1 MRLAN
6 ECILRIVMSKSQTTS
21 LILSSSLLFMA
32 DEAKR
37 QAQLEAGR
45 KKLETFKARKS
56 LLKQQQQQKEKEKKE
71 EGETTIQTTTTPK
84 RDEIF
89 EQQRQQQQEEFHT
102 PNALV
107 SSSSTSTCD
116 DSKTKATTTM
126 VMQDEIEK
134 IVREAVEKE
143 SAKLKRKFEED
154 VDELKQKHEEAREE
168 TEKEKKE
175 FEDLKME
182 EMRKRMEEEKEN
194 FQTQSTERINE
205 LQEKVQKAVKKGKS
219 MQAERDEIK
228 SAFDALTTQSEE
240 LVKTIEIANERS
252 GNAEKELG
260 ETKIQLQAKEK
271 EFADLKSFYE
281 ENNASNLNEEERL
294 KMELTETNAKMEE
307 MARKVDDAENETET
321 VKSELRAKREEFD
334 DLKQL
339 FDDTAA
345 NATRGEEGLK
355 EEIVA
360 LREQT
365 NALKEE
371 LTTAAQTSEEKAKM
385 LERELEN
392 EVSTRMS
399 LETEVEEL
407 RHANAQST
415 DSLRAEFERAKEENE
430 AIKLKCE
437 AFEREINEELK
448 PKCEEL
454 EREINQE
461 LKPKCDHFQQELS
474 VAQEEISGQFQ
485 LGVERDEAQRKLA
498 EAEQALEV
506 MRKERD
512 DLENSSSA
520 AHEEA
525 LGKLQKELGE
535 ATIALR
541 AKEKEFADLK
551 SFYEENN
558 ASNLNEEE
566 RLKLE
571 LIETKTTLGEANEKI
586 AQLELDARTVSN
598 ERYDL
603 IAQIDQYKKQMG
615 DLEKSFD
622 AHKSDEDSLR
632 EEKATFLGKINALES
647 ERGEL
652 FARNEKILND
662 LEEMTKLKNAQSEK
676 VQKAVKKGKSIQA
689 DLVETKKT
697 LGAKEQEVIDLQ
709 QRVDALVNAEP
720 TTPQQQQ
727 EEGKYVA
734 LLAEKD
740 ATIASVLEREA
751 KASAHVETIQKQ
763 VDDLIVKSNASA
775 DKVASIENELAHSRE
790 AVANAER
797 EIGETKIQLQ
807 AKEKEFADLKS
818 FYEENNASNL
828 NEEERLK
835 MELNEANANT
845 QLVREEV
852 ETLKKKLTE
861 QDERSLAAANEQHSE
876 QIQLLQATIAEARDE
891 GNRERVV
898 AESLKQEL
906 DVKVSEVQKMKIEIE
921 HNAEK
926 LEEINAEKE
935 MFMSECEK
943 ALESFDREKAKAK
956 ELKQKLKDFD
966 HESKTSAQMK
976 MEEHENALRAASE
989 RATFLEEELSKVSA
1003 ALTQASENVQRG
1015 PSAEELEREKQEQ
1028 QRELHELKSRL
1039 DQELQGMNVL
1049 REQLQEERGKRAQL
1063 DARLA
1068 ASLAAQQ
1075 QQQATTTQHTGASE
1089 QKQPSPHHRFTN
1101 KKNED
1106 YGDDDDETMLND
1118 IEGAIISGGSYSF
1131 VPLQGKFKSLTF
1143 CPPLQSSGCL
1153 QAANM
1158 FDRFSVFLQRR
1169 PTLRVLLIGYFA
1181 LLHVLLFLF

>member
-1 MRLAN
+1 
-6 ECILRIVMSKSQTTS
+6 
-21 LILSSSLLFMA
+21 MA

-56 LLKQQQQQKEKEKKE
+56 LLKQQQQQQQQQQKEKEKKE

-89 EQQRQQQQEEFHT
+89 EQQQQHEEFHT

-294 KMELTETNAKMEE
+294 K
-307 MARKVDDAENETET
+307 
-321 VKSELRAKREEFD
+321 
-334 DLKQL
+334 
-339 FDDTAA
+339 
-345 NATRGEEGLK
+345 
-355 EEIVA
+355 
-360 LREQT
+360 
-365 NALKEE
+365 
-371 LTTAAQTSEEKAKM
+371 
-385 LERELEN
+385 
-392 EVSTRMS
+392 
-399 LETEVEEL
+399 
-407 RHANAQST
+407 
-415 DSLRAEFERAKEENE
+415 
-430 AIKLKCE
+430 
-437 AFEREINEELK
+437 
-448 PKCEEL
+448 
-454 EREINQE
+454 
-461 LKPKCDHFQQELS
+461 
-474 VAQEEISGQFQ
+474 
-485 LGVERDEAQRKLA
+485 
-498 EAEQALEV
+498 
-506 MRKERD
+506 
-512 DLENSSSA
+512 
-520 AHEEA
+520 
-525 LGKLQKELGE
+525 
-535 ATIALR
+535 
-541 AKEKEFADLK
+541 
-551 SFYEENN
+551 
-558 ASNLNEEE
+558 
-566 RLKLE
+566 LE

-727 EEGKYVA
+727 EEEGKYVA

-763 VDDLIVKSNASA
+763 VDDLIVESNASA

-835 MELNEANANT
+835 MELNEANANM

-906 DVKVSEVQKMKIEIE
+906 DAKVSEVQKMKIEIE
-921 HNAEK
+921 HSAEK

-989 RATFLEEELSKVSA
+989 RATFLEEELSKANA

>member
-1 MRLAN
+1 
-6 ECILRIVMSKSQTTS
+6 
-21 LILSSSLLFMA
+21 MA

-56 LLKQQQQQKEKEKKE
+56 LLKQQQQQQQQKEKEKKE
-71 EGETTIQTTTTPK
+71 EGETTIQTTTTTTTPK

-89 EQQRQQQQEEFHT
+89 EQQQQHEEFHT

-107 SSSSTSTCD
+107 SSSSSTIYD
-116 DSKTKATTTM
+116 DSKTKTKATTTM

-307 MARKVDDAENETET
+307 MTRKVDDAENETET

-461 LKPKCDHFQQELS
+461 LKPKCDHFEQELS

-566 RLKLE
+566 RLK
-571 LIETKTTLGEANEKI
+571 
-586 AQLELDARTVSN
+586 
-598 ERYDL
+598 
-603 IAQIDQYKKQMG
+603 
-615 DLEKSFD
+615 
-622 AHKSDEDSLR
+622 
-632 EEKATFLGKINALES
+632 
-647 ERGEL
+647 
-652 FARNEKILND
+652 
-662 LEEMTKLKNAQSEK
+662 
-676 VQKAVKKGKSIQA
+676 
-689 DLVETKKT
+689 
-697 LGAKEQEVIDLQ
+697 
-709 QRVDALVNAEP
+709 
-720 TTPQQQQ
+720 
-727 EEGKYVA
+727 
-734 LLAEKD
+734 
-740 ATIASVLEREA
+740 
-751 KASAHVETIQKQ
+751 
-763 VDDLIVKSNASA
+763 
-775 DKVASIENELAHSRE
+775 
-790 AVANAER
+790 
-797 EIGETKIQLQ
+797 
-807 AKEKEFADLKS
+807 
-818 FYEENNASNL
+818 
-828 NEEERLK
+828 
-835 MELNEANANT
+835 MELNEANANM

-906 DVKVSEVQKMKIEIE
+906 DAKVSEVQKMKIEIE
-921 HNAEK
+921 HSVEK

-966 HESKTSAQMK
+966 HESETSAQMK

-989 RATFLEEELSKVSA
+989 RATFLEEELSKANA

-1181 LLHVLLFLF
+1181 LLHVILFLF

>member
-1 MRLAN
+1 M
-6 ECILRIVMSKSQTTS
+6 
-21 LILSSSLLFMA
+21 
-32 DEAKR
+32 
-37 QAQLEAGR
+37 EAGR

-56 LLKQQQQQKEKEKKE
+56 LLKQQQQQQQQKEKEKKE
-71 EGETTIQTTTTPK
+71 EGETTIQTTTTTPPK

-89 EQQRQQQQEEFHT
+89 EQQQQQQQQQEEEFHT

-107 SSSSTSTCD
+107 SSSSSTTYD
-116 DSKTKATTTM
+116 DSKTKTKATTTM

-307 MARKVDDAENETET
+307 MTRKVDDAENETET
-321 VKSELRAKREEFD
+321 VKSELRTKREEFD

-461 LKPKCDHFQQELS
+461 LKPKCDHFEQELS
-474 VAQEEISGQFQ
+474 VAQEEIFGQFQ

-566 RLKLE
+566 RLK
-571 LIETKTTLGEANEKI
+571 
-586 AQLELDARTVSN
+586 
-598 ERYDL
+598 
-603 IAQIDQYKKQMG
+603 
-615 DLEKSFD
+615 
-622 AHKSDEDSLR
+622 
-632 EEKATFLGKINALES
+632 
-647 ERGEL
+647 
-652 FARNEKILND
+652 
-662 LEEMTKLKNAQSEK
+662 
-676 VQKAVKKGKSIQA
+676 
-689 DLVETKKT
+689 
-697 LGAKEQEVIDLQ
+697 
-709 QRVDALVNAEP
+709 
-720 TTPQQQQ
+720 
-727 EEGKYVA
+727 
-734 LLAEKD
+734 
-740 ATIASVLEREA
+740 
-751 KASAHVETIQKQ
+751 
-763 VDDLIVKSNASA
+763 
-775 DKVASIENELAHSRE
+775 
-790 AVANAER
+790 
-797 EIGETKIQLQ
+797 
-807 AKEKEFADLKS
+807 
-818 FYEENNASNL
+818 
-828 NEEERLK
+828 
-835 MELNEANANT
+835 MELNEANANM

-906 DVKVSEVQKMKIEIE
+906 DAKVSEVQKMKIEIE
-921 HNAEK
+921 HSAEK

-989 RATFLEEELSKVSA
+989 RATFLEEELSKANA

>member
-1 MRLAN
+1 
-6 ECILRIVMSKSQTTS
+6 
-21 LILSSSLLFMA
+21 MA

-56 LLKQQQQQKEKEKKE
+56 LLKQQQQQQQQQQKEKEKKE
-71 EGETTIQTTTTPK
+71 EGETTIQTTTTTPPK

-89 EQQRQQQQEEFHT
+89 EQQQQHEEFHT

-107 SSSSTSTCD
+107 SSSSSTIYD
-116 DSKTKATTTM
+116 DSKTKTKATTTM

-307 MARKVDDAENETET
+307 MTRKVDDAENETET

-461 LKPKCDHFQQELS
+461 LKPKCDHFEQELS

-566 RLKLE
+566 RLK
-571 LIETKTTLGEANEKI
+571 
-586 AQLELDARTVSN
+586 
-598 ERYDL
+598 
-603 IAQIDQYKKQMG
+603 
-615 DLEKSFD
+615 
-622 AHKSDEDSLR
+622 
-632 EEKATFLGKINALES
+632 
-647 ERGEL
+647 
-652 FARNEKILND
+652 
-662 LEEMTKLKNAQSEK
+662 
-676 VQKAVKKGKSIQA
+676 
-689 DLVETKKT
+689 
-697 LGAKEQEVIDLQ
+697 
-709 QRVDALVNAEP
+709 
-720 TTPQQQQ
+720 
-727 EEGKYVA
+727 
-734 LLAEKD
+734 
-740 ATIASVLEREA
+740 
-751 KASAHVETIQKQ
+751 
-763 VDDLIVKSNASA
+763 
-775 DKVASIENELAHSRE
+775 
-790 AVANAER
+790 
-797 EIGETKIQLQ
+797 
-807 AKEKEFADLKS
+807 
-818 FYEENNASNL
+818 
-828 NEEERLK
+828 
-835 MELNEANANT
+835 MELNEANANM

-906 DVKVSEVQKMKIEIE
+906 DAKVSEVQKMKIEIE
-921 HNAEK
+921 HSAEK

-989 RATFLEEELSKVSA
+989 RATFLEEELSKANA

>member
-1 MRLAN
+1 
-6 ECILRIVMSKSQTTS
+6 
-21 LILSSSLLFMA
+21 MA

-56 LLKQQQQQKEKEKKE
+56 LLKQQQQQQQQQQKEKEKKE
-71 EGETTIQTTTTPK
+71 EGETTIQTTTTTTPK

-89 EQQRQQQQEEFHT
+89 EQQRQQEEFHT

-107 SSSSTSTCD
+107 SSSSSTIYD
-116 DSKTKATTTM
+116 DSKTKTNATTTM

-294 KMELTETNAKMEE
+294 KMEL
-307 MARKVDDAENETET
+307 
-321 VKSELRAKREEFD
+321 
-334 DLKQL
+334 
-339 FDDTAA
+339 
-345 NATRGEEGLK
+345 
-355 EEIVA
+355 
-360 LREQT
+360 
-365 NALKEE
+365 
-371 LTTAAQTSEEKAKM
+371 
-385 LERELEN
+385 
-392 EVSTRMS
+392 
-399 LETEVEEL
+399 
-407 RHANAQST
+407 
-415 DSLRAEFERAKEENE
+415 
-430 AIKLKCE
+430 
-437 AFEREINEELK
+437 
-448 PKCEEL
+448 
-454 EREINQE
+454 
-461 LKPKCDHFQQELS
+461 
-474 VAQEEISGQFQ
+474 
-485 LGVERDEAQRKLA
+485 
-498 EAEQALEV
+498 
-506 MRKERD
+506 
-512 DLENSSSA
+512 
-520 AHEEA
+520 
-525 LGKLQKELGE
+525 
-535 ATIALR
+535 
-541 AKEKEFADLK
+541 
-551 SFYEENN
+551 
-558 ASNLNEEE
+558 
-566 RLKLE
+566 
-571 LIETKTTLGEANEKI
+571 
-586 AQLELDARTVSN
+586 
-598 ERYDL
+598 
-603 IAQIDQYKKQMG
+603 
-615 DLEKSFD
+615 
-622 AHKSDEDSLR
+622 
-632 EEKATFLGKINALES
+632 
-647 ERGEL
+647 
-652 FARNEKILND
+652 
-662 LEEMTKLKNAQSEK
+662 
-676 VQKAVKKGKSIQA
+676 
-689 DLVETKKT
+689 
-697 LGAKEQEVIDLQ
+697 
-709 QRVDALVNAEP
+709 
-720 TTPQQQQ
+720 
-727 EEGKYVA
+727 
-734 LLAEKD
+734 
-740 ATIASVLEREA
+740 
-751 KASAHVETIQKQ
+751 
-763 VDDLIVKSNASA
+763 
-775 DKVASIENELAHSRE
+775 
-790 AVANAER
+790 
-797 EIGETKIQLQ
+797 
-807 AKEKEFADLKS
+807 
-818 FYEENNASNL
+818 
-828 NEEERLK
+828 
-835 MELNEANANT
+835 NEANANM

-906 DVKVSEVQKMKIEIE
+906 DAKVSEVQKMKIEIE
-921 HNAEK
+921 HSAEK

-989 RATFLEEELSKVSA
+989 RATFLEEELSKANA

-1068 ASLAAQQ
+1068 ASLAAQ

>member
-1 MRLAN
+1 
-6 ECILRIVMSKSQTTS
+6 
-21 LILSSSLLFMA
+21 MA

-56 LLKQQQQQKEKEKKE
+56 LLKQQQQQQQKEKEKKE
-71 EGETTIQTTTTPK
+71 EGETTIQTTTTTPK

-89 EQQRQQQQEEFHT
+89 EQQQQHEEFHT

-107 SSSSTSTCD
+107 SSSSSTIYD
-116 DSKTKATTTM
+116 DSKTKTKATTTM

-294 KMELTETNAKMEE
+294 KMEL
-307 MARKVDDAENETET
+307 
-321 VKSELRAKREEFD
+321 
-334 DLKQL
+334 
-339 FDDTAA
+339 
-345 NATRGEEGLK
+345 
-355 EEIVA
+355 
-360 LREQT
+360 
-365 NALKEE
+365 
-371 LTTAAQTSEEKAKM
+371 
-385 LERELEN
+385 
-392 EVSTRMS
+392 
-399 LETEVEEL
+399 
-407 RHANAQST
+407 
-415 DSLRAEFERAKEENE
+415 
-430 AIKLKCE
+430 
-437 AFEREINEELK
+437 
-448 PKCEEL
+448 
-454 EREINQE
+454 
-461 LKPKCDHFQQELS
+461 
-474 VAQEEISGQFQ
+474 
-485 LGVERDEAQRKLA
+485 
-498 EAEQALEV
+498 
-506 MRKERD
+506 
-512 DLENSSSA
+512 
-520 AHEEA
+520 
-525 LGKLQKELGE
+525 
-535 ATIALR
+535 
-541 AKEKEFADLK
+541 
-551 SFYEENN
+551 
-558 ASNLNEEE
+558 
-566 RLKLE
+566 
-571 LIETKTTLGEANEKI
+571 IETKTTLGEANEKI

-727 EEGKYVA
+727 QEEGKYVA

-740 ATIASVLEREA
+740 VTIASVLEREA

-763 VDDLIVKSNASA
+763 VDDLIVESNASA

-835 MELNEANANT
+835 MELNEANANM

-891 GNRERVV
+891 GNRERVFT
-898 AESLKQEL
+898 ESLKQEL
-906 DVKVSEVQKMKIEIE
+906 DAKVSEVQKMKIEIE
-921 HNAEK
+921 HSAEK

-989 RATFLEEELSKVSA
+989 RATFLEEELSKANA

-1068 ASLAAQQ
+1068 ASLAAQ

>member
-1 MRLAN
+1 M
-6 ECILRIVMSKSQTTS
+6 
-21 LILSSSLLFMA
+21 
-32 DEAKR
+32 
-37 QAQLEAGR
+37 EAGR

-56 LLKQQQQQKEKEKKE
+56 LLKQQQQQQQKEKEKKE
-71 EGETTIQTTTTPK
+71 EGETTIQTTTTTPPK
-84 RDEIF
+84 QDEIF
-89 EQQRQQQQEEFHT
+89 EQQQQQQEFHT

-107 SSSSTSTCD
+107 SSSSSTIYD
-116 DSKTKATTTM
+116 DSKTKTKATTTM

-205 LQEKVQKAVKKGKS
+205 LQEKVQKAVQKGKS
-219 MQAERDEIK
+219 MQTERDEIK

-307 MARKVDDAENETET
+307 MTRKVDDAENETET
-321 VKSELRAKREEFD
+321 VKSELRTKREEFD

-461 LKPKCDHFQQELS
+461 LKPKCDHFEQELS

-566 RLKLE
+566 RLK
-571 LIETKTTLGEANEKI
+571 
-586 AQLELDARTVSN
+586 
-598 ERYDL
+598 
-603 IAQIDQYKKQMG
+603 
-615 DLEKSFD
+615 
-622 AHKSDEDSLR
+622 
-632 EEKATFLGKINALES
+632 
-647 ERGEL
+647 
-652 FARNEKILND
+652 
-662 LEEMTKLKNAQSEK
+662 
-676 VQKAVKKGKSIQA
+676 
-689 DLVETKKT
+689 
-697 LGAKEQEVIDLQ
+697 
-709 QRVDALVNAEP
+709 
-720 TTPQQQQ
+720 
-727 EEGKYVA
+727 
-734 LLAEKD
+734 
-740 ATIASVLEREA
+740 
-751 KASAHVETIQKQ
+751 
-763 VDDLIVKSNASA
+763 
-775 DKVASIENELAHSRE
+775 
-790 AVANAER
+790 
-797 EIGETKIQLQ
+797 
-807 AKEKEFADLKS
+807 
-818 FYEENNASNL
+818 
-828 NEEERLK
+828 
-835 MELNEANANT
+835 MELNEANANM

-861 QDERSLAAANEQHSE
+861 QDEHSLAAANEQHSE

-906 DVKVSEVQKMKIEIE
+906 DAKVSEVQKMKIEIE
-921 HNAEK
+921 HSAEK

-966 HESKTSAQMK
+966 HESETSAQMK

-989 RATFLEEELSKVSA
+989 RATFLEEELSKANA

-1049 REQLQEERGKRAQL
+1049 REHLQEERGKRAQL